1 MKRIFSIIIT
11 AAAITAAPLA
21 ALEWGGIVNNETEAY
36 TSGFSASEATA
47 VQSNGAYLWMNTA
60 LNRSKNLFFSGEVLY
75 KYYFSA
81 YSGNTAFTNIIDLN
95 LFKFSFEENIGSG
108 SLQLALGRCPVSDMT
123 GAVFS
128 QTCDGFS
135 AKLSLP
141 SAIFSAY
148 AGYTGLL
155 NGLNVN
161 ILDKNWSYAK
171 DGNFYTTADA
181 YIPISASAE
190 FPVLFGNQTLAVQLN
205 TFIDTEGNSASRY
218 YANIL
223 MSGPIAN
230 ELYYSAVT
238 CFGTMNFN
246 GLMNYSAVSVVC
258 YPMESMSFLC
268 GLEYASG
275 KYGIFENFIGFT
287 ARTAFNSMS
296 SPQTSNILMP
306 KISFSFALGRMFAGF
321 TGKYVMT
328 YTENQMSSG
337 GVEIGLSFS
346 YGIFSD
352 LQLGLDTNAFI
363 DLRDSGDD
371 NKFYAK
377 LYAALSF

>member
-1 MKRIFSIIIT
+1 M
-11 AAAITAAPLA
+11 
-21 ALEWGGIVNNETEAY
+21 
-36 TSGFSASEATA
+36 
-47 VQSNGAYLWMNTA
+47 
-60 LNRSKNLFFSGEVLY
+60 
-75 KYYFSA
+75 
-81 YSGNTAFTNIIDLN
+81 
-95 LFKFSFEENIGSG
+95 
-108 SLQLALGRCPVSDMT
+108 
-123 GAVFS
+123 
-128 QTCDGFS
+128 
-135 AKLSLP
+135 
-141 SAIFSAY
+141 
-148 AGYTGLL
+148 
-155 NGLNVN
+155 N

-238 CFGTMNFN
+238 CFGTMNFS